1 MQQNNNLEKR
11 SSKRANTTTLLAHL
25 RPPSSLSSPLPAS
38 YSSSTKARIS
48 IYHVCYMLFFPFMY
62 VMDLP
67 TVLLPILEQ
76 GNRSLEDHTKDFM
89 YLASMTHYPVSS
101 IYSFYLTGL
110 NPTTRAQLSGKG
122 PRESL
127 AAYVEWVLVSSR
139 SSWTTE
145 DNTSP
150 TPDPESNQP
159 SPRFME
165 HEPEPT
171 VDGEPEPS
179 VRELATEP
187 ATVDVPDGREGAE
200 DSTAHCT
207 TAEGEQRL
215 DLGLIVLE
223 QDLTNF
229 VEDIYEDMP
238 ALLPPSKLPDN
249 LEQDLTNFVEYIYE
263 DMPALLPPSK
273 LPDCLEQDLI
283 NFFEDVYEEMPTLLP
298 PSKLPDNLEQDLINF
313 FEDVYEDMPTLLP
326 PSKLPDCLDFP
337 PTLPLSIVSA
347 ASVPPP
353 LSPGSPSAHP
363 QPTIS
368 AVGLLQVCQSPSVL
382 EDPSSPP
389 PASESQTPPRSS
401 DPAAPPRLSAPS
413 SPPSPIGP
421 PAPPGSLVPPAP
433 PWSVVVP
440 PSPQDS
446 APPALPRRSIPPAPL
461 GSYLPPAPLLS
472 SVAPVPPRTSGA
484 PPPPRS
490 PEPRAPPRP
499 SGSSESPWT
508 ISSPSPPRAPPP
520 PAPPPS
526 VSPLESSALPPP
538 WLLPPSAPPWVGM
551 MAAVW
556 VLHGSSCSGS
566 LLSSP
571 WLLPPSSP
579 PWTLFIVLLPEV
591 RPPPEPPPT
600 MTLLLSH
607 IHSLSTPRGRAFRE
621 GGKRCEKTEHALNLQ
636 PGRWT
641 LPLGQQVDPYIR
653 PMVKEE
659 SETVSNIYKK
669 GGQEVQ
675 PTMA

>member
-1 MQQNNNLEKR
+1 
-11 SSKRANTTTLLAHL
+11 
-25 RPPSSLSSPLPAS
+25 
-38 YSSSTKARIS
+38 
-48 IYHVCYMLFFPFMY
+48 
-62 VMDLP
+62 MDLP

-89 YLASMTHYPVSS
+89 YLASMIHYPVSS
-101 IYSFYLTGL
+101 ICSFYLTGL
-110 NPTTRAQLSGKG
+110 NPTTRAQLSGNG

-145 DNTSP
+145 DDTSP
-150 TPDPESNQP
+150 TPDPESSQP
-159 SPRFME
+159 SPRFAE

-179 VRELATEP
+179 P
-187 ATVDVPDGREGAE
+187 ATVDIPDGREGAE

-238 ALLPPSKLPDN
+238 ALLPPSKLPDK
-249 LEQDLTNFVEYIYE
+249 LEQDVT
-263 DMPALLPPSK
+263 
-273 LPDCLEQDLI
+273 
-283 NFFEDVYEEMPTLLP
+283 
-298 PSKLPDNLEQDLINF
+298 NF
-313 FEDVYEDMPTLLP
+313 FEDVYEDMPALLP

-368 AVGLLQVCQSPSVL
+368 AAGSLQVCQFPSVSWL

-413 SPPSPIGP
+413 SPPSPVGP

-440 PSPQDS
+440 PSSQDS

-461 GSYLPPAPLLS
+461 GSSLPPAPPLS
-472 SVAPVPPRTSGA
+472 SVAPVPPWTSGA

-508 ISSPSPPRAPPP
+508 IGSPSPPRAPPP

-526 VSPLESSALPPP
+526 VGPLELSALPPP

-556 VLHGSSCSGS
+556 VSHDSSCSGS

-579 PWTLFIVLLPEV
+579 PWTPGGGGHDSSLAVHHYRAA
-591 RPPPEPPPT
+591 RPALEGT
-600 MTLLLSH
+600 ECAH
-607 IHSLSTPRGRAFRE
+607 RDAF
-621 GGKRCEKTEHALNLQ
+621 T
-636 PGRWT
+636 
-641 LPLGQQVDPYIR
+641 
-653 PMVKEE
+653 
-659 SETVSNIYKK
+659 KK
-669 GGQEVQ
+669 GGESSLSSLHCKTALPRCSVIAPLPRILVAVSLSPYLDNAVAPLWNIGRR
-675 PTMA
+675 PTLCRLGGFIQFHHW